1 MHGSAALSAKQAN
14 RLETG
19 LATVFAVSARSVE
32 LGSQSPGCPAAVS
45 GPCIAVNFTLINGH
59 DIAHSALVR
68 HNPVPP
74 PPPPPPPLK
83 PLSRRCH
90 LPRAAA

>member
-1 MHGSAALSAKQAN
+1 MHGLAALSAKQAS

-32 LGSQSPGCPAAVS
+32 LGSQSGCPAAVS